1 MVGGDIGKLHH
12 ILLLR
17 IKSAGKTIFLYKVH
31 VCDKIETDV
40 TCLTKISTNGDSQPD
55 SMLFS
60 PADQNLKIKQWL
72 KLKMISWQLKLKMPW
87 QACKIIVNGVTR
99 RN

>member
-17 IKSAGKTIFLYKVH
+17 IKSAGITIFLYKL
-31 VCDKIETDV
+31 CDKIEMDA
-40 TCLTKISTNGDSQPD
+40 TCLTKISTNDDSQPD

-60 PADQNLKIKQWL
+60 PAD
-72 KLKMISWQLKLKMPW
+72 
-87 QACKIIVNGVTR
+87 
-99 RN
+99 

>member
-1 MVGGDIGKLHH
+1 MLHH
-12 ILLLR
+12 ILLFR
-17 IKSAGKTIFLYKVH
+17 IKSAGKTICLYK
-31 VCDKIETDV
+31 VCDKIEMDLTR
-40 TCLTKISTNGDSQPD
+40 LTKISTNGDSQPD

-60 PADQNLKIKQWL
+60 PAGQNLKIKQWL
-72 KLKMISWQLKLKMPW
+72 KLRMISWQLKLKIPW

>member
-1 MVGGDIGKLHH
+1 MGKLHQ

-17 IKSAGKTIFLYKVH
+17 IKNAGKTLFLYK
-31 VCDKIETDV
+31 VCDKIEMDV

-60 PADQNLKIKQWL
+60 PADQNLKVKRWL

-87 QACKIIVNGVTR
+87 QACEIIVNGVTR
-99 RN
+99 PN

>member
-1 MVGGDIGKLHH
+1 MGKLHH

-17 IKSAGKTIFLYKVH
+17 IKSAGKTIFLYKVRN
-31 VCDKIETDV
+31 KIEMDV

-60 PADQNLKIKQWL
+60 MKVDLGQNVRLVVSLWRYVVSL
-72 KLKMISWQLKLKMPW
+72 
-87 QACKIIVNGVTR
+87 
-99 RN
+99 